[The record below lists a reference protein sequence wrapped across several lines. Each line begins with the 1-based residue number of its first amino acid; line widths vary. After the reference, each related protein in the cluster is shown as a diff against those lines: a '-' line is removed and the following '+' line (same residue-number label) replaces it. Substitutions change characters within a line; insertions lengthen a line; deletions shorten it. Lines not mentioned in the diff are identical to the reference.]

1 MLWRVVVVVLAALAA
16 AQGQSSY
23 DDAQPAVVPAPSSG
37 PSPAPSFVVPAP
49 SFVIPA
55 PAPAPSF
62 VFPSGP
68 APVPSFVFPAPA
80 PQPAV
85 IVQQPTSAGLSF
97 VPPPQPSLLPVTQP
111 ATRHFG
117 VPQGVL
123 PPLPQCPST
132 YSLVHVAYQDS
143 LYHFSWC
150 FQPGHR
156 FTHQQASDYC
166 NSLNHLSQPYHFQ
179 VLRID
184 DTTEVSF
191 IHYLLSYYAHAAV
204 WTRDTTT
211 TAPYSIRRFINRSGV
226 NQPGHDCLSVEAALL
241 ALHSIWVHE
250 NTCSDAK
257 LVVCEARY

>member
-1 MLWRVVVVVLAALAA
+1 MGLYYLVFFRCCGACLLWCWRRWR
-16 AQGQSSY
+16 GQVSY
-23 DDAQPAVVPAPSSG
+23 EDAQPAVVVSAPSPG
-37 PSPAPSFVVPAP
+37 PAPSFVVPAP
-49 SFVIPA
+49 SFVFPA
-55 PAPAPSF
+55 PAPAPPF
-62 VFPSGP
+62 VFN
-68 APVPSFVFPAPA
+68 A

-85 IVQQPTSAGLSF
+85 VVQPPTSAGLSF

-111 ATRHFG
+111 AAPQFG
-117 VPQGVL
+117 ISQGVL

-132 YSLVHVAYQDS
+132 YSLVHVTYQGS

-156 FTHQQASDYC
+156 FTHQQAADYC
-166 NSLNHLSQPYHFQ
+166 NSLNHFGQPYHFQ

-204 WTRDTTT
+204 WTRDTTA
-211 TAPYSIRRFINRSGV
+211 TAPYSIRGFINRSGV

-250 NTCSDAK
+250 NTCLDAK

>member
-1 MLWRVVVVVLAALAA
+1 MWRVVVVVLAAVVAT
-16 AQGQSSY
+16 QGQVSY
-23 DDAQPAVVPAPSSG
+23 DDTQPGVVVPAPS
-37 PSPAPSFVVPAP
+37 PIPAPAPSFVVPVP

-55 PAPAPSF
+55 PAPAP
-62 VFPSGP
+62 VP
-68 APVPSFVFPAPA
+68 APSFVFPAPT

-85 IVQQPTSAGLSF
+85 VVQPLISGGLSF

-111 ATRHFG
+111 AAPQFG
-117 VPQGVL
+117 IPQGVL

-156 FTHQQASDYC
+156 FTHQQAADYC

-204 WTRDTTT
+204 WTRDTTA
-211 TAPYSIRRFINRSGV
+211 TAPYNIRGFINRSGV

-250 NTCSDAK
+250 NTCSNAK